1 MDFVSLGLKIVL
13 KIPNFCNWIRYRRY
27 IKVVRELKEYEK
39 NILDG
44 LCDSPMPLQLYQAYK
59 KSVGQGTDIMALYSA
74 QSEQTPHSLIEKKL
88 IFKKNEGYVL
98 TKEAEYAIARGA
110 LKIVN

>member
-1 MDFVSLGLKIVL
+1 
-13 KIPNFCNWIRYRRY
+13 
-27 IKVVRELKEYEK
+27 
-39 NILDG
+39 
-44 LCDSPMPLQLYQAYK
+44 
-59 KSVGQGTDIMALYSA
+59 MALYSA